1 MISSKIAAIIL
12 CHDYSHVFT
21 IPCISIALSLVAGKE
36 SAVEAYPD
44 GRSFPNITVS
54 WTLSEC
60 ESVTAY

>member
-1 MISSKIAAIIL
+1 MSSAIAAIIL
-12 CHDYSHVFT
+12 CHDYSHGFT
-21 IPCISIALSLVAGKE
+21 IACISIALSLGESRE